1 MLSAVR
7 GSERADTMAL
17 NHGGD
22 TESFRLKMGYTPIDF
37 SASCNPL
44 GVPDGVKRAICE
56 AAENADA
63 YPDPLCRRLSAAIA
77 DQEGVLAEQVLCG
90 NGSADLIYRLVLA
103 IKPKRAVV
111 TAPSFVEYE
120 AALGTAG
127 CEVMYHTLARAEGF
141 DVTERILERLTPDI
155 DMLFLC
161 NPNNPTGRTIDP
173 ALLQRIVRL
182 CEKNGILLMMDE
194 CFNGFLDNPEAHTLK
209 GGLNSPNLLILKAFT
224 KLYGMAGVR
233 LGYCL
238 SDSAL
243 LAGMQKAG
251 QPWAVSS
258 LAQAAGIAALNDQE
272 YVQRARTL
280 IREEK
285 EYLIKALESV
295 GIPVLGAAA
304 NYIFFYTRMP
314 ALIERLYAQGI
325 LIRDCANFAGLCAGY
340 YRIAVRTHD
349 ENARLI
355 AALDCGEKR

>member
-1 MLSAVR
+1 
-7 GSERADTMAL
+7 MAL

-63 YPDPLCRRLSAAIA
+63 YPDPLCRRLRAAIA
-77 DQEGVLAEQVLCG
+77 NQEDILPEQVLCG

-103 IKPKRAVV
+103 VKPKRAVV
-111 TAPSFVEYE
+111 TAPSFIEYE
-120 AALGTAG
+120 AALCTAG
-127 CEVMYHTLARAEGF
+127 CEVIYHTLSRADDF
-141 DVTERILERLTPDI
+141 DVTERILEQITPDI

-161 NPNNPTGRTIDP
+161 NPNNPTGRTIDH
-173 ALLQRIVRL
+173 ALLERIFRL
-182 CEKNGILLMMDE
+182 CEINGILLVVDE
-194 CFNGFLDNPEAHTLK
+194 CFNGFLDDPEAHTLK
-209 GGLNSPNLLILKAFT
+209 SKLGSPNLLILKAFT

-238 SDSAL
+238 SESAL
-243 LAGMQKAG
+243 LVGMQNVG
-251 QPWAVSS
+251 QPWGVSS
-258 LAQAAGIAALNDQE
+258 LAQAAGIAALSERD

-285 EYLIKALESV
+285 AYLNQALQSLDLT
-295 GIPVLGAAA
+295 VLGAAA

-314 ALIERLYAQGI
+314 ALLERLYAQGI
-325 LIRDCANFAGLCAGY
+325 LIRDCANFSGLGAGY
-340 YRIAVRTHD
+340 YRIAVRTHE

-355 AALDCGEKR
+355 AVLGGGEQL